1 MVTINSEFN
10 EMIRET
16 KKTLHE
22 IARLE
27 DAYARFYERFMSIPG
42 IVYGERPHTQSD
54 PYHNPNVIWLDKM
67 METEKKIKELEVKL
81 VPLDK
86 FVATLSEQEKL
97 VMNQL
102 VMNSCS
108 GTELAKQMKVSR
120 TRVYEIK
127 NIIIRKWMNQ

>member
-10 EMIRET
+10 EMIREV

-27 DAYARFYERFMSIPG
+27 DAYACYYERYMSIPG
-42 IVYGERPHTQSD
+42 IIYCERIHKQSD

-67 METEKKIKELEVKL
+67 MEMEKRIKALEEKL

-86 FVATLSEQEKL
+86 FVATLSEQERI

-108 GTELAKQMKVSR
+108 GTKLAEQMKVSR